1 MAKKTNTKQTP
12 EINNSA
18 VISSTM
24 TQDLKNA
31 VLIVSVVLNLVVFT
45 MWVALQITSRYD
57 LQLAS
62 FLLNR

>member
-1 MAKKTNTKQTP
+1 MVKKTNTNKVQET
-12 EINNSA
+12 SA
-18 VISSTM
+18 VVVSSTM

-31 VLIVSVVLNLVVFT
+31 VLIVSVVLNLVIFT
-45 MWVALQITSRYD
+45 MWIALQLTSRYD